1 MEWVSG
7 GTMGNTQV
15 NLYEAKTQLSSL
27 VERAAKG
34 EEIII
39 AKAGKPMAK
48 LMRVSI
54 ESQATEPKRLPFG
67 QNLLGITF
75 LADDW
80 EDDIPLEMFEDSAG
94 DKLLFSEPTK

>member
-1 MEWVSG
+1 MAG
-7 GTMGNTQV
+7 TQV

-34 EEIII
+34 EEIVI
-39 AKAGKPMAK
+39 AKAGKPVAR
-48 LMRVSI
+48 LSALPVA
-54 ESQATEPKRLPFG
+54 QQVAEPEPLPFG

-80 EDDIPLEMFEDSAG
+80 EDDIPLEYFQDAG
-94 DKLLFSEPTK
+94 